1 MGGAVK
7 AVSNIVTAP
16 ASIISSA
23 VNQIPVIGPIAGPI
37 TSAVLAPPGF
47 GLAAGLSSAAFN
59 AATGAYSGGG
69 GGGGGSSGG
78 VPTYGATDA
87 SGRLLPAAPG
97 FGYGSSAY
105 TYGGEPYD
113 ASKYFVTGNKG
124 VYNILPELG
133 NLYSP
138 ETQAQQ
144 GTSSY
149 NVYQNIYGKMAGDP
163 LAQANL
169 QKTFAPSMLSVA
181 PRVAGGYK
189 PIGEFDPSTTPY
201 AGARSDLPSYLSED
215 IKSAYGEFLPQ
226 AQSSQ
231 ASYLPIQYADF
242 GFGSGDKTYE
252 LAKYAAENKN
262 PFFQE
267 FATPT
272 ETAVPEMANPF
283 AFAKPP
289 EVITPPS
296 PYQPIE
302 GGPKRGPAERSLVP
316 ATTATMGTF
325 RPVES
330 SSATPASIAAARRP
344 EEYKPVN
351 IRTGGLASLRR
362 KA

>member
-7 AVSNIVTAP
+7 AVTSVFDPITSI
-16 ASIISSA
+16 ASSL
-23 VNQIPVIGPIAGPI
+23 PVVGPIAGPVAGFVTGGPLGAAKAI
-37 TSAVLAPPGF
+37 AGSAL
-47 GLAAGLSSAAFN
+47 
-59 AATGAYSGGG
+59 TGGYSGG

-87 SGRLLPAAPG
+87 SGALVPATPS
-97 FGYGSSAY
+97 FDYGSSAY
-105 TYGGEPYD
+105 TYGGTPYD
-113 ASKYFVTGNKG
+113 ASKYFVQGNKG
-124 VYNILPELG
+124 VYNVLPELG

-138 ETQAQQ
+138 ETQAQP
-144 GTSSY
+144 GTSSF
-149 NVYQNIYGKMAGDP
+149 NAYQNIYGKMAGDP

-169 QKTFAPSMLSVA
+169 QKTFAPNMLSV
-181 PRVAGGYK
+181 GLGTTGYR
-189 PIGEFDPSTTPY
+189 PIGEFNPATTPY
-201 AGARSDLPSYLSED
+201 AGGRADLPSYLAED
-215 IKSAYGEFLPQ
+215 IKSAYGEYQPQ

-242 GFGSGDKTYE
+242 GFGAEDKNYE
-252 LAKYAAENKN
+252 LAKYAAQNKN
-262 PFFQE
+262 PFFTP

-289 EVITPPS
+289 EAPTPPPS

-302 GGPKRGPAERSLVP
+302 GGPRRGPAERSMVP

-325 RPVES
+325 RPVEAS
-330 SSATPASIAAARRP
+330 TATPASIAAARRP

-351 IRTGGLASLRR
+351 IRTGGLATLRR
-362 KA
+362 SR